1 MSLNKEEIL
10 KIANLAK
17 LELSA
22 EEIAAFPNQLSD
34 VLAYFDKLTSLN
46 LKNVEPFIS
55 ELGFSDFSPTGEK
68 SGGKYLLRADEV
80 GQSDASIKDQFVKVE
95 DDYLVVPQVLARF
108 DARRTKK

>member
-22 EEIAAFPNQLSD
+22 EEIAAFPSQLSD

-55 ELGFSDFSPTGEK
+55 ELNNAK
-68 SGGKYLLRADEV
+68 ALLRADEV
-80 GQSDASIKDQFVKVE
+80 GPSDASTKDQFVKVE
-95 DDYLVVPQVLARF
+95 SNYLVVPQVLARF
-108 DARRTKK
+108 DARRAKK

>member
-22 EEIAAFPNQLSD
+22 EEVAAFPSQLSD

-46 LKNVEPFIS
+46 LKNIEPFIS
-55 ELGFSDFSPTGEK
+55 ELDKEK
-68 SGGKYLLRADEV
+68 ALLRADEA

-95 DDYLVVPQVLARF
+95 SDYLVVPQVLA
-108 DARRTKK
+108 KK

>member
-22 EEIAAFPNQLSD
+22 EEIAAFPSQLSD
-34 VLAYFDKLTSLN
+34 ILAYFDKLTSLN

-55 ELGFSDFSPTGEK
+55 ELNQQK
-68 SGGKYLLRADEV
+68 VLLRTDEV
-80 GQSDASIKDQFVKVE
+80 GASDASIKDQFVKVE
-95 DDYLVVPQVLARF
+95 SDYLVVPQVLARF
-108 DARRTKK
+108 DARQAKK

>member
-22 EEIAAFPNQLSD
+22 EEVANFPSQLSD

-55 ELGFSDFSPTGEK
+55 ELK
-68 SGGKYLLRADEV
+68 QAKVLLRADEV
-80 GQSDASIKDQFVKVE
+80 GQSDASISDQFVKVE
-95 DDYLVVPQVLARF
+95 DDYLVVPQVLA
-108 DARRTKK
+108 KK